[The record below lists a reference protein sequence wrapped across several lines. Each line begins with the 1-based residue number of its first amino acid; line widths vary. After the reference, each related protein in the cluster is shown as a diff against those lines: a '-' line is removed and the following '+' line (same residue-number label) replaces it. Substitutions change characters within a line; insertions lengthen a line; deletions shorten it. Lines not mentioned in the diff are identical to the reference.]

1 MINYSLKC
9 DKEHSFDSWFAS
21 ADAFDKLLST
31 GMIACVHCGSSD
43 VQKAVMA
50 PRVNNKSTSVEDRSA
65 SHPSPAEI
73 QAELAKLR
81 QHVEDNSDYV
91 GSNFATEA
99 RKMHLGDA
107 PERSIYGEAKLEDA
121 KALIDDG
128 INVMPLPFMTKRK
141 TN

>member
-1 MINYSLKC
+1 MINYGLKC
-9 DKEHSFDSWFAS
+9 DKEHTVVSWFAS

-31 GMIACVHCGSSD
+31 GMIACVHCGSPD

-50 PRVNNKSTSVEDRSA
+50 PRVNNKSTSVQEGSA
-65 SHPSPAEI
+65 SHPSSAEI

-91 GSNFATEA
+91 GSSFATEA

-128 INVMPLPFMTKRK
+128 ISVMPLPFMTKRK

>member
-1 MINYSLKC
+1 MYFFFFI
-9 DKEHSFDSWFAS
+9 
-21 ADAFDKLLST
+21 
-31 GMIACVHCGSSD
+31 
-43 VQKAVMA
+43 
-50 PRVNNKSTSVEDRSA
+50 
-65 SHPSPAEI
+65 
-73 QAELAKLR
+73 
-81 QHVEDNSDYV
+81 VEDNSDYV

-128 INVMPLPFMTKRK
+128 ISVMPLPFMTKRK